1 MSPSLR
7 QQIYF
12 SIREI
17 ELKLDR
23 LSFQQQ
29 PDPDV
34 IATEQRELSIL
45 KQKLS
50 AMPQEDA
57 SGVYA

>member
-7 QQIYF
+7 QQINF
-12 SIREI
+12 NIREI

-29 PDPDV
+29 PDPNV
-34 IATEQRELSIL
+34 IATEQRELQIL

-50 AMPQEDA
+50 ALPQEDA

>member
-7 QQIYF
+7 QQIDVN
-12 SIREI
+12 IREI

-29 PDPDV
+29 PDPHM
-34 IATEQRELSIL
+34 IAAEQRELQIL
-45 KQKLS
+45 KQKQRAL
-50 AMPQEDA
+50 PQEDP

>member
-7 QQIYF
+7 QQIDVN
-12 SIREI
+12 IREV

-29 PDPDV
+29 PDPQS
-34 IATEQRELSIL
+34 IAAEQRELEIL
-45 KQKLS
+45 RQKQSTL
-50 AMPQEDA
+50 PQEDA
-57 SGVYA
+57 TGVYA

>member
-7 QQIYF
+7 QQIDVN
-12 SIREI
+12 IREI

-29 PDPDV
+29 PDPHV
-34 IATEQRELSIL
+34 IAAEQRELQIL
-45 KQKLS
+45 KQKQS
-50 AMPQEDA
+50 ALPQEDPT
-57 SGVYA
+57 GVYA

>member
-7 QQIYF
+7 QQIDVN
-12 SIREI
+12 IREV
-17 ELKLDR
+17 ELRLDR

-29 PDPDV
+29 PDPHT
-34 IATEQRELSIL
+34 IAAEQRELEIL

-50 AMPQEDA
+50 ALPQEDPT
-57 SGVYA
+57 GVYA

>member
-7 QQIYF
+7 QQIDIN
-12 SIREI
+12 IREI
-17 ELKLDR
+17 ELRLDR

-29 PDPDV
+29 PDPHS
-34 IATEQRELSIL
+34 IEAEKKELDIL
-45 KQKLS
+45 KQKLQ
-50 AMPQEDA
+50 ALPQDQP

>member
-7 QQIYF
+7 QQIDLN
-12 SIREI
+12 IREI

-29 PDPDV
+29 PDPHV
-34 IATEQRELSIL
+34 IAAEQRELQIL
-45 KQKLS
+45 KQKQS
-50 AMPQEDA
+50 TIPREDPT
-57 SGVYA
+57 GIYA

>member
-7 QQIYF
+7 QQIDVN
-12 SIREI
+12 IREV

-29 PDPDV
+29 PDPHM
-34 IATEQRELSIL
+34 IAAEQRELQIL
-45 KQKLS
+45 KQKQRAL
-50 AMPQEDA
+50 PQEDP
-57 SGVYA
+57 SGIYA